1 MKIRFIFT
9 LAMAIG
15 LATTLTQSAVAS
27 SYKSDQKL
35 VENVNDI
42 VSQMSAAQ
50 QEMVMKQAE
59 VIQEKLRNMSQ
70 KERAE
75 LINTVRNVGNSIDFN
90 KVDINALEKLKPN
103 NLDQTMDN
111 LKEYQSNF

>member
-1 MKIRFIFT
+1 MKIRFI
-9 LAMAIG
+9 LAVAMAIG
-15 LATTLTQSAVAS
+15 LATTLNQSALAS
-27 SYKSDQKL
+27 SYKSDQKI

-59 VIQEKLRNMSQ
+59 IIQKKLRNMSQ

-75 LINTVRNVGNSIDFN
+75 LINTVRNVGSSLDFD
-90 KVDINALEKLKPN
+90 KVDINAIEKLKPK
-103 NLDQTMDN
+103 NLDQTMDD
-111 LKEYQSNF
+111 LKEYQGNF